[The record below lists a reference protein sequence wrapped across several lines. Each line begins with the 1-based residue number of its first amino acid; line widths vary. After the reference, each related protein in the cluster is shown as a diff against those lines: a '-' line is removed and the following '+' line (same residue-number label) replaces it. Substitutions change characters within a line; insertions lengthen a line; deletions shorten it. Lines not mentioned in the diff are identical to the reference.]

1 MFSSVQ
7 FSSVAQSCPALC
19 DPMSR
24 STPGLP
30 AHHHFACPQ
39 SQSDP
44 DWTAEIL
51 ECPAVH
57 GKFRGVGECSSQNWP
72 LEDLLSP
79 KKGFA

>member
-30 AHHHFACPQ
+30 AQHQLPELTHSAIRKNEQRHLQ
-39 SQSDP
+39 QHEQ
-44 DWTAEIL
+44 T
-51 ECPAVH
+51 
-57 GKFRGVGECSSQNWP
+57 
-72 LEDLLSP
+72 
-79 KKGFA
+79 